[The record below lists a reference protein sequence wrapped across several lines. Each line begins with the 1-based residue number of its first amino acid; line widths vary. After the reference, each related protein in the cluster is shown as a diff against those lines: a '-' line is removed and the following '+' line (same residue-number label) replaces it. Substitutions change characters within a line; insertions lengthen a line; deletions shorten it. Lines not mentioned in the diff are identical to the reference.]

1 MKQNL
6 SEKTDYLIMRLKF
19 TRIKQTE
26 IRTPPKKKKRKKEEE
41 RDSTFSW
48 IIFIYDIVSR
58 NQR

>member
-26 IRTPPKKKKRKKEEE
+26 IRTPPKKKKKEKRRRE
-41 RDSTFSW
+41 RFH
-48 IIFIYDIVSR
+48 IFLDNLYIR
-58 NQR
+58 HCE